1 VAKLGSDSER
11 RLTTLRSLR
20 RLLDEAF
27 RVPGTRIRFG
37 WDAIVGLIPWAG
49 DLVTALMAGAIIVE
63 AHRMRVPRVVQLRM
77 LLNVG
82 IDLAIGLVP
91 FAGDVAD
98 VFWKSNTKNMVLL
111 ERHAAEPVAASAG
124 DWAFVLIVIASV
136 VAMALVPLVLFA
148 LMLQALF
155 GRGLF

>member
-1 VAKLGSDSER
+1 MSQSGEDFER
-11 RLTTLRSLR
+11 RLIALRSLR
-20 RLLDEAF
+20 RLLDDAF

-37 WDAIVGLIPWAG
+37 WDAIIGVIPWAG
-49 DLVTALMAGAIIVE
+49 DLVTALMAGAIIVQ
-63 AHRMRVPRVVQLRM
+63 AHRVRVPRIVQLRM

-98 VFWKSNTKNMVLL
+98 VFWKSNTRNMALL
-111 ERHAAEPVAASAG
+111 ERHAAGPGTSSAG
-124 DWAFVLIVIASV
+124 DWVFVGVVIALV
-136 VAMALVPLVLFA
+136 VAMALVPLLLLS
-148 LMLQALF
+148 LMLQALL

>member
-1 VAKLGSDSER
+1 VAKSREDLER
-11 RLTTLRSLR
+11 RLIALRSLR
-20 RLLDEAF
+20 RLLDDAF

-37 WDAIVGLIPWAG
+37 WDAIVGVIPWAG
-49 DLVTALMAGAIIVE
+49 DLVTALMAGAIIVQ
-63 AHRMRVPRVVQLRM
+63 AHRMRVPRIVQLRM
-77 LLNVG
+77 LVNVG

-98 VFWKSNTKNMVLL
+98 VFWKSNTRNMALL
-111 ERHAAEPVAASAG
+111 ERHAAGPGAASAG
-124 DWAFVLIVIASV
+124 DWVFVGVVIASV
-136 VAMALVPLVLFA
+136 VAMALVPLLLFS

>member
-1 VAKLGSDSER
+1 MGSDSER

-111 ERHAAEPVAASAG
+111 ERHAAEPVAASAS
-124 DWAFVLIVIASV
+124 DWAFVLLVIGSV
-136 VAMALVPLVLFA
+136 VAMAMVPLVLFA